1 MPIIAAIV
9 GAAALATQPTPIVE
23 TVRSTEG
30 LQIVRLSY
38 TELASVTSPV
48 PAQPHLLG
56 PPALDLRLSGKD
68 YAWESGIR
76 TIALSS
82 GVGSNSQAITTLYVQ
97 AGTPD

>member
-9 GAAALATQPTPIVE
+9 GAAALATQPTATVE
-23 TVRSTEG
+23 TVRSGEG
-30 LQIVRLSY
+30 FQVVRLSY
-38 TELASVTSPV
+38 SELAGVTSPV
-48 PAQPHLLG
+48 PAQPDLLG
-56 PPALDLRLSGKD
+56 RPALDLRLSGKD

-97 AGTPD
+97 AGMLD